1 MIKVCYSELDGPKGL
16 SLRLEAAGHAGYAP
30 AGQDIVCAGASTLMQ
45 ALVYLLAGE
54 ESARSDAWDEPEG
67 PRLAVAAQA
76 PVAPWVQGAFELA
89 KAGFTL
95 LAERYPDNLRFADV
109 SRSGQQSMMDL
120 QLFAEGEAAPALSPE
135 QSRQAVAAGTLKP
148 EAPAAQPE
156 APRQTPAEPEPQPEE
171 EPDASSEEADS
182 SIESGDASASSSEA
196 AASSKPAAHS
206 TASSHAASSK
216 PAAHSA
222 ASSHAASSSHSAAS
236 SHAAS
241 SHAASSH
248 AASSSTSA
256 SSGSSHTTETTDAK
270 INAYVRRLRNLQKR
284 SSKKLYQTASS
295 AYSEYMEHPV
305 EERNLA
311 LKVSIVLGK
320 TMELTK
326 LQNECDKEFK
336 EIVTELRQYLRENGY
351 DQSIADAAEKEY
363 KEEKDAMIKELTNV
377 TYSQVTGKG
386 EGAKWLQ
393 EHADMGQ

>member
-1 MIKVCYSELDGPKGL
+1 
-16 SLRLEAAGHAGYAP
+16 
-30 AGQDIVCAGASTLMQ
+30 MQ
-45 ALVYLLAGE
+45 KHTKQLIA
-54 ESARSDAWDEPEG
+54 
-67 PRLAVAAQA
+67 AVALLLIAAVPLALHIANADSTDEVTASVAASSSEAQA
-76 PVAPWVQGAFELA
+76 
-89 KAGFTL
+89 
-95 LAERYPDNLRFADV
+95 
-109 SRSGQQSMMDL
+109 
-120 QLFAEGEAAPALSPE
+120 
-135 QSRQAVAAGTLKP
+135 
-148 EAPAAQPE
+148 EAPVSSSAAS
-156 APRQTPAEPEPQPEE
+156 AAASASEPEPQPEE

-182 SIESGDASASSSEA
+182 SAESGDASASSSEA

-206 TASSHAASSK
+206 ASSSHAASSK

-241 SHAASSH
+241 SSS
-248 AASSSTSA
+248 SSSTSA
-256 SSGSSHTTETTDAK
+256 LSGSSHTTETTDAK

-326 LQNECDKEFK
+326 LQSECDKEFK

-386 EGAKWLQ
+386 EGGKWLQ

>member
-1 MIKVCYSELDGPKGL
+1 
-16 SLRLEAAGHAGYAP
+16 
-30 AGQDIVCAGASTLMQ
+30 MQ
-45 ALVYLLAGE
+45 KHTKQLIA
-54 ESARSDAWDEPEG
+54 
-67 PRLAVAAQA
+67 AVALLLIAAVPLALHIANADPTDEVTASAAASSSEEQA
-76 PVAPWVQGAFELA
+76 EVPTPSAASA
-89 KAGFTL
+89 
-95 LAERYPDNLRFADV
+95 AD
-109 SRSGQQSMMDL
+109 STS
-120 QLFAEGEAAPALSPE
+120 
-135 QSRQAVAAGTLKP
+135 
-148 EAPAAQPE
+148 
-156 APRQTPAEPEPQPEE
+156 EPEPQPEE

-182 SIESGDASASSSEA
+182 SAESGDASASSSEA
-196 AASSKPAAHS
+196 AASSA
-206 TASSHAASSK
+206 ASSHAASSK

-241 SHAASSH
+241 SHAASS
-248 AASSSTSA
+248 STSA
-256 SSGSSHTTETTDAK
+256 LSGSSHTTETTDAK
-270 INAYVRRLRNLQKR
+270 VNAYVRRLRNLQKR

-326 LQNECDKEFK
+326 LQSECDKEFK

-386 EGAKWLQ
+386 EGGKWLQ

>member
-1 MIKVCYSELDGPKGL
+1 
-16 SLRLEAAGHAGYAP
+16 
-30 AGQDIVCAGASTLMQ
+30 MQ
-45 ALVYLLAGE
+45 KHTKQLIA
-54 ESARSDAWDEPEG
+54 
-67 PRLAVAAQA
+67 AVALLLIAAVPLALHIANADSTDETVASAAASSSEAQA
-76 PVAPWVQGAFELA
+76 EVPASSSAA
-89 KAGFTL
+89 SA
-95 LAERYPDNLRFADV
+95 AD
-109 SRSGQQSMMDL
+109 STS
-120 QLFAEGEAAPALSPE
+120 
-135 QSRQAVAAGTLKP
+135 
-148 EAPAAQPE
+148 
-156 APRQTPAEPEPQPEE
+156 EPEPQPEE

-182 SIESGDASASSSEA
+182 SAESGDASASSSEA

-206 TASSHAASSK
+206 ASSSHAASSK
-216 PAAHSA
+216 SAAHSA
-222 ASSHAASSSHSAAS
+222 ASSHASSSSHSAAS

-241 SHAASSH
+241 SSSSH
-248 AASSSTSA
+248 SASV

-326 LQNECDKEFK
+326 LQSECDKEFK

-386 EGAKWLQ
+386 EGGKWLE

>member
-1 MIKVCYSELDGPKGL
+1 
-16 SLRLEAAGHAGYAP
+16 
-30 AGQDIVCAGASTLMQ
+30 MQ
-45 ALVYLLAGE
+45 KHTKQLIA
-54 ESARSDAWDEPEG
+54 
-67 PRLAVAAQA
+67 AVALLLIAAVPLALHIANADSTDETVASAAASSSEEQA
-76 PVAPWVQGAFELA
+76 EVPASSSAA
-89 KAGFTL
+89 SA
-95 LAERYPDNLRFADV
+95 AD
-109 SRSGQQSMMDL
+109 STR
-120 QLFAEGEAAPALSPE
+120 
-135 QSRQAVAAGTLKP
+135 
-148 EAPAAQPE
+148 
-156 APRQTPAEPEPQPEE
+156 EPEPQPEE

-182 SIESGDASASSSEA
+182 SAESGDASASSSEA
-196 AASSKPAAHS
+196 AASSA
-206 TASSHAASSK
+206 ASSHAASSK

-241 SHAASSH
+241 SSH
-248 AASSSTSA
+248 SASSSTSA
-256 SSGSSHTTETTDAK
+256 LSGSSHTTETTDAK
-270 INAYVRRLRNLQKR
+270 VNAYVRRLRNLQKR

-326 LQNECDKEFK
+326 LQSECDKEFQ
-336 EIVTELRQYLRENGY
+336 EIVTELRHYLRENGY

-386 EGAKWLQ
+386 EGGKWLQ

>member
-1 MIKVCYSELDGPKGL
+1 
-16 SLRLEAAGHAGYAP
+16 
-30 AGQDIVCAGASTLMQ
+30 MQ
-45 ALVYLLAGE
+45 KHTKQLIA
-54 ESARSDAWDEPEG
+54 
-67 PRLAVAAQA
+67 AVALLLIAAVPLALHIANADSTDETVASSSEAQA
-76 PVAPWVQGAFELA
+76 
-89 KAGFTL
+89 
-95 LAERYPDNLRFADV
+95 
-109 SRSGQQSMMDL
+109 
-120 QLFAEGEAAPALSPE
+120 
-135 QSRQAVAAGTLKP
+135 
-148 EAPAAQPE
+148 EAPVSSSAAS
-156 APRQTPAEPEPQPEE
+156 AADSTREPEPQPEE

-182 SIESGDASASSSEA
+182 SAESGDASASSSEA

-206 TASSHAASSK
+206 AASSHAASSK

-222 ASSHAASSSHSAAS
+222 ASSHAASFSHS
-236 SHAAS
+236 
-241 SHAASSH
+241 AASSH

-270 INAYVRRLRNLQKR
+270 VNAYVRRLRNLQKR

-305 EERNLA
+305 EERNLT

-326 LQNECDKEFK
+326 LQSECDKEFK

-363 KEEKDAMIKELTNV
+363 KEEKDAMVKELTNV

>member
-1 MIKVCYSELDGPKGL
+1 
-16 SLRLEAAGHAGYAP
+16 
-30 AGQDIVCAGASTLMQ
+30 MQ
-45 ALVYLLAGE
+45 KHTKQLIA
-54 ESARSDAWDEPEG
+54 
-67 PRLAVAAQA
+67 AVALLLIAAVPLALHIANADSTDETVASAAASSSEAQA
-76 PVAPWVQGAFELA
+76 
-89 KAGFTL
+89 
-95 LAERYPDNLRFADV
+95 
-109 SRSGQQSMMDL
+109 
-120 QLFAEGEAAPALSPE
+120 
-135 QSRQAVAAGTLKP
+135 
-148 EAPAAQPE
+148 EAPVSSSAAS
-156 APRQTPAEPEPQPEE
+156 AADSTSEPEPQPEE

-182 SIESGDASASSSEA
+182 SAESGDASASSSEA

-206 TASSHAASSK
+206 AASSHAASSK

-241 SHAASSH
+241 S
-248 AASSSTSA
+248 SSSTSA
-256 SSGSSHTTETTDAK
+256 LSGSSHTTETTDAK
-270 INAYVRRLRNLQKR
+270 VNAYVRRLRNLQKR

-326 LQNECDKEFK
+326 LQSECDKEFK

-386 EGAKWLQ
+386 EGGKWLQ

>member
-1 MIKVCYSELDGPKGL
+1 MQKHTKQLIAAVALLLIAAVPLALHIANADSTDETVASAAASSSEEQAEVPV
-16 SLRLEAAGHAGYAP
+16 SSAASAA
-30 AGQDIVCAGASTLMQ
+30 AST
-45 ALVYLLAGE
+45 
-54 ESARSDAWDEPEG
+54 S
-67 PRLAVAAQA
+67 
-76 PVAPWVQGAFELA
+76 
-89 KAGFTL
+89 
-95 LAERYPDNLRFADV
+95 
-109 SRSGQQSMMDL
+109 
-120 QLFAEGEAAPALSPE
+120 
-135 QSRQAVAAGTLKP
+135 
-148 EAPAAQPE
+148 
-156 APRQTPAEPEPQPEE
+156 EPEPQPEE

-182 SIESGDASASSSEA
+182 SVESGDASASSSEA

-206 TASSHAASSK
+206 AASSHAASSK

-241 SHAASSH
+241 SSS
-248 AASSSTSA
+248 SSSTSASA

-270 INAYVRRLRNLQKR
+270 VNAYVRRLRNLQKR

-326 LQNECDKEFK
+326 LQSECDKEFK

-386 EGAKWLQ
+386 EGGKWLE

>member
-1 MIKVCYSELDGPKGL
+1 MQKHTKQLIAAVALLLVAAVPLALHIANADSTDETVA
-16 SLRLEAAGHAGYAP
+16 SAAASSLEAQAEVPVSSSA
-30 AGQDIVCAGASTLMQ
+30 ASATD
-45 ALVYLLAGE
+45 
-54 ESARSDAWDEPEG
+54 STS
-67 PRLAVAAQA
+67 
-76 PVAPWVQGAFELA
+76 
-89 KAGFTL
+89 
-95 LAERYPDNLRFADV
+95 
-109 SRSGQQSMMDL
+109 
-120 QLFAEGEAAPALSPE
+120 
-135 QSRQAVAAGTLKP
+135 
-148 EAPAAQPE
+148 
-156 APRQTPAEPEPQPEE
+156 EPEPQPEE

-182 SIESGDASASSSEA
+182 SVESGDASASSSEA
-196 AASSKPAAHS
+196 AASSA
-206 TASSHAASSK
+206 ASSHAASSK
-216 PAAHSA
+216 SAAHSA
-222 ASSHAASSSHSAAS
+222 ASSHASSSSHA
-236 SHAAS
+236 
-241 SHAASSH
+241 AASSH
-248 AASSSTSA
+248 AASSSSSTSASA

-326 LQNECDKEFK
+326 LQSECDKEFK

-363 KEEKDAMIKELTNV
+363 KEEKDALIKELTNV

-386 EGAKWLQ
+386 EGGKWLQ

>member
-1 MIKVCYSELDGPKGL
+1 
-16 SLRLEAAGHAGYAP
+16 
-30 AGQDIVCAGASTLMQ
+30 MQ
-45 ALVYLLAGE
+45 KHTKQLIA
-54 ESARSDAWDEPEG
+54 
-67 PRLAVAAQA
+67 AVALLLVAAVPLALHVANADSTDETVASAAASSSEAQA
-76 PVAPWVQGAFELA
+76 EVPV
-89 KAGFTL
+89 
-95 LAERYPDNLRFADV
+95 
-109 SRSGQQSMMDL
+109 SSS
-120 QLFAEGEAAPALSPE
+120 AASATDST
-135 QSRQAVAAGTLKP
+135 S
-148 EAPAAQPE
+148 
-156 APRQTPAEPEPQPEE
+156 EPEPQPEE

-182 SIESGDASASSSEA
+182 SVESGDASASSSEA
-196 AASSKPAAHS
+196 AASSA
-206 TASSHAASSK
+206 ASSHAASSK

-222 ASSHAASSSHSAAS
+222 ASSHASSSSHSAS
-236 SHAAS
+236 
-241 SHAASSH
+241 SSH
-248 AASSSTSA
+248 AASSSSSTSA
-256 SSGSSHTTETTDAK
+256 STSSGSSHTTETTDAK

-326 LQNECDKEFK
+326 LQSECDKEFK

-363 KEEKDAMIKELTNV
+363 KEEKDALIKELTNV

-386 EGAKWLQ
+386 EGGKWLQ

>member
-1 MIKVCYSELDGPKGL
+1 
-16 SLRLEAAGHAGYAP
+16 
-30 AGQDIVCAGASTLMQ
+30 MQ
-45 ALVYLLAGE
+45 KHTKQLIA
-54 ESARSDAWDEPEG
+54 
-67 PRLAVAAQA
+67 AVALLLIAAVPLALHIANADSTDETVASAAASSSEAQEEA
-76 PVAPWVQGAFELA
+76 PVSSSAASA
-89 KAGFTL
+89 
-95 LAERYPDNLRFADV
+95 ADSTSV
-109 SRSGQQSMMDL
+109 
-120 QLFAEGEAAPALSPE
+120 
-135 QSRQAVAAGTLKP
+135 
-148 EAPAAQPE
+148 
-156 APRQTPAEPEPQPEE
+156 PEPQPEE

-182 SIESGDASASSSEA
+182 SAESGDASASSSEA
-196 AASSKPAAHS
+196 AASSA
-206 TASSHAASSK
+206 ASSHAASSK

-386 EGAKWLQ
+386 EGGKWLQ

>member
-1 MIKVCYSELDGPKGL
+1 
-16 SLRLEAAGHAGYAP
+16 
-30 AGQDIVCAGASTLMQ
+30 MQ
-45 ALVYLLAGE
+45 KHTKQLIA
-54 ESARSDAWDEPEG
+54 
-67 PRLAVAAQA
+67 AVALLLVAAVPLGLHIANADSTDEAVASAAASSSEAQA
-76 PVAPWVQGAFELA
+76 
-89 KAGFTL
+89 
-95 LAERYPDNLRFADV
+95 
-109 SRSGQQSMMDL
+109 
-120 QLFAEGEAAPALSPE
+120 
-135 QSRQAVAAGTLKP
+135 
-148 EAPAAQPE
+148 EAPVSSSAAS
-156 APRQTPAEPEPQPEE
+156 AADSTREPEPQPEE

-182 SIESGDASASSSEA
+182 SAESGDASAPSSEA
-196 AASSKPAAHS
+196 AASSA
-206 TASSHAASSK
+206 ASSHAASSK

-241 SHAASSH
+241 SSH
-248 AASSSTSA
+248 SASSSTSA

-270 INAYVRRLRNLQKR
+270 VNAYVRRLRNLQKR

-326 LQNECDKEFK
+326 LQSECDKEFK

-386 EGAKWLQ
+386 EGGKWLE
-393 EHADMGQ
+393 EHAEMGQ

>member
-1 MIKVCYSELDGPKGL
+1 MQKHTKQLIAAVALLLIAAVPLALHIANADSTDETVASAAASSSEAQA
-16 SLRLEAAGHAGYAP
+16 EAPVSSSAASA
-30 AGQDIVCAGASTLMQ
+30 AAST
-45 ALVYLLAGE
+45 
-54 ESARSDAWDEPEG
+54 S
-67 PRLAVAAQA
+67 
-76 PVAPWVQGAFELA
+76 
-89 KAGFTL
+89 
-95 LAERYPDNLRFADV
+95 
-109 SRSGQQSMMDL
+109 
-120 QLFAEGEAAPALSPE
+120 
-135 QSRQAVAAGTLKP
+135 
-148 EAPAAQPE
+148 
-156 APRQTPAEPEPQPEE
+156 EPEPQPEE

-182 SIESGDASASSSEA
+182 SAESGDASASSSEA
-196 AASSKPAAHS
+196 AASSA
-206 TASSHAASSK
+206 ASSHAASSK

-222 ASSHAASSSHSAAS
+222 SSSHAASSSHSAAS
-236 SHAAS
+236 SHASS

-256 SSGSSHTTETTDAK
+256 SSDSSHTTETTDAK

-326 LQNECDKEFK
+326 LQSECDKEFK
-336 EIVTELRQYLRENGY
+336 EIVTELRHYLRENGY

-386 EGAKWLQ
+386 EGGKWLQ

>member
-1 MIKVCYSELDGPKGL
+1 
-16 SLRLEAAGHAGYAP
+16 
-30 AGQDIVCAGASTLMQ
+30 MQ
-45 ALVYLLAGE
+45 KNTKQLIA
-54 ESARSDAWDEPEG
+54 
-67 PRLAVAAQA
+67 AVALLLIAAVPLALHIANADSTDEVPASAAASSSEEQAEA
-76 PVAPWVQGAFELA
+76 PVSSAASA
-89 KAGFTL
+89 A
-95 LAERYPDNLRFADV
+95 ASV
-109 SRSGQQSMMDL
+109 SV
-120 QLFAEGEAAPALSPE
+120 PE
-135 QSRQAVAAGTLKP
+135 S
-148 EAPAAQPE
+148 
-156 APRQTPAEPEPQPEE
+156 QPEE

-182 SIESGDASASSSEA
+182 SAESGDASASSSEA
-196 AASSKPAAHS
+196 AASSA
-206 TASSHAASSK
+206 ASSHAASSK

-222 ASSHAASSSHSAAS
+222 ASSHAASSHAASSSHSAAS

-241 SHAASSH
+241 S
-248 AASSSTSA
+248 SSSTSA
-256 SSGSSHTTETTDAK
+256 SASSGSAHTTETTDAK
-270 INAYVRRLRNLQKR
+270 VNAYVRRLRNLQKR

-386 EGAKWLQ
+386 EGGKWLQ

>member
-1 MIKVCYSELDGPKGL
+1 
-16 SLRLEAAGHAGYAP
+16 
-30 AGQDIVCAGASTLMQ
+30 MQ
-45 ALVYLLAGE
+45 KHTKQLIA
-54 ESARSDAWDEPEG
+54 
-67 PRLAVAAQA
+67 AVALLLIAAVPLALHIANADSTDETVASAAASSSEEQAEA
-76 PVAPWVQGAFELA
+76 PVSSSAASA
-89 KAGFTL
+89 
-95 LAERYPDNLRFADV
+95 AD
-109 SRSGQQSMMDL
+109 STS
-120 QLFAEGEAAPALSPE
+120 
-135 QSRQAVAAGTLKP
+135 
-148 EAPAAQPE
+148 
-156 APRQTPAEPEPQPEE
+156 EPEPQPEE

-182 SIESGDASASSSEA
+182 SVESGDASASSSEA
-196 AASSKPAAHS
+196 AASSA
-206 TASSHAASSK
+206 ASSHAASSK

-241 SHAASSH
+241 S
-248 AASSSTSA
+248 STSA
-256 SSGSSHTTETTDAK
+256 LSGSSHTTETTDAK
-270 INAYVRRLRNLQKR
+270 VNAYVRRLRNLQKR

-326 LQNECDKEFK
+326 LQSECDKEFK

-386 EGAKWLQ
+386 EGGKWLQ

>member
-1 MIKVCYSELDGPKGL
+1 
-16 SLRLEAAGHAGYAP
+16 
-30 AGQDIVCAGASTLMQ
+30 MQ
-45 ALVYLLAGE
+45 KHTKQLIA
-54 ESARSDAWDEPEG
+54 
-67 PRLAVAAQA
+67 AVALLLIAAVPLALHIANADSTDEAVASAAASSSEAQA
-76 PVAPWVQGAFELA
+76 
-89 KAGFTL
+89 
-95 LAERYPDNLRFADV
+95 
-109 SRSGQQSMMDL
+109 
-120 QLFAEGEAAPALSPE
+120 
-135 QSRQAVAAGTLKP
+135 
-148 EAPAAQPE
+148 EAPVSSSAAS
-156 APRQTPAEPEPQPEE
+156 AADSTSEPEPQPEE
-171 EPDASSEEADS
+171 ELDASSEEADS
-182 SIESGDASASSSEA
+182 SAESRDASASSSEA

-206 TASSHAASSK
+206 AASSHAASSK

-241 SHAASSH
+241 S
-248 AASSSTSA
+248 STSA

-270 INAYVRRLRNLQKR
+270 VNAYVRRLRNLQKR

-326 LQNECDKEFK
+326 LQSECDKEFK

-386 EGAKWLQ
+386 EGGKWLQ

>member
-1 MIKVCYSELDGPKGL
+1 
-16 SLRLEAAGHAGYAP
+16 
-30 AGQDIVCAGASTLMQ
+30 MQ
-45 ALVYLLAGE
+45 KNTKQLIA
-54 ESARSDAWDEPEG
+54 
-67 PRLAVAAQA
+67 AVALLLIAAVPLALHIANADPTDEVTASAAASSSEAQA
-76 PVAPWVQGAFELA
+76 EVPA
-89 KAGFTL
+89 
-95 LAERYPDNLRFADV
+95 
-109 SRSGQQSMMDL
+109 SS
-120 QLFAEGEAAPALSPE
+120 AAS
-135 QSRQAVAAGTLKP
+135 AA
-148 EAPAAQPE
+148 ASASV
-156 APRQTPAEPEPQPEE
+156 PEPQPEE

-182 SIESGDASASSSEA
+182 SAESGDASAFTSEA
-196 AASSKPAAHS
+196 AASSA
-206 TASSHAASSK
+206 ASSHAASSK
-216 PAAHSA
+216 PTAHSA
-222 ASSHAASSSHSAAS
+222 ASSHAASSSYVS
-236 SHAAS
+236 S
-241 SHAASSH
+241 SSH
-248 AASSSTSA
+248 AASSSTSASA

-270 INAYVRRLRNLQKR
+270 INAYVRRLQNLQKR

-295 AYSEYMEHPV
+295 AHSEYMEHPV

-326 LQNECDKEFK
+326 LQSECDKEFQ

>member
-1 MIKVCYSELDGPKGL
+1 
-16 SLRLEAAGHAGYAP
+16 
-30 AGQDIVCAGASTLMQ
+30 MQ
-45 ALVYLLAGE
+45 KHTKQLIA
-54 ESARSDAWDEPEG
+54 
-67 PRLAVAAQA
+67 AVALLLIAAVPLALHIANADPTDEAVASAAASSSEAQA
-76 PVAPWVQGAFELA
+76 
-89 KAGFTL
+89 
-95 LAERYPDNLRFADV
+95 
-109 SRSGQQSMMDL
+109 
-120 QLFAEGEAAPALSPE
+120 
-135 QSRQAVAAGTLKP
+135 
-148 EAPAAQPE
+148 EAPVSSSAAS
-156 APRQTPAEPEPQPEE
+156 AADSTSEPEPQPEE
-171 EPDASSEEADS
+171 EPDASSEEVDS
-182 SIESGDASASSSEA
+182 SAESGDASASSSEA
-196 AASSKPAAHS
+196 AASSKP
-206 TASSHAASSK
+206 ASSHAASSK

-241 SHAASSH
+241 SSH
-248 AASSSTSA
+248 SA

-270 INAYVRRLRNLQKR
+270 VNAYVRRLRNLQKR

-326 LQNECDKEFK
+326 LQSECDKEFK

-386 EGAKWLQ
+386 EGGKWLQ

>member
-1 MIKVCYSELDGPKGL
+1 
-16 SLRLEAAGHAGYAP
+16 
-30 AGQDIVCAGASTLMQ
+30 MQ
-45 ALVYLLAGE
+45 KHTKQLIA
-54 ESARSDAWDEPEG
+54 
-67 PRLAVAAQA
+67 AVALLLIAAVPLALHIANADSTDETVASAAASSSEAQA
-76 PVAPWVQGAFELA
+76 
-89 KAGFTL
+89 
-95 LAERYPDNLRFADV
+95 
-109 SRSGQQSMMDL
+109 
-120 QLFAEGEAAPALSPE
+120 
-135 QSRQAVAAGTLKP
+135 
-148 EAPAAQPE
+148 EAPVSSSAAS
-156 APRQTPAEPEPQPEE
+156 AADSISEPEPQPEE

-182 SIESGDASASSSEA
+182 SAESGDASASSSEA
-196 AASSKPAAHS
+196 AASSA
-206 TASSHAASSK
+206 ASSHAASSK

-222 ASSHAASSSHSAAS
+222 ASFHAASSSHSAAS

-241 SHAASSH
+241 SSH
-248 AASSSTSA
+248 SASSSTSA
-256 SSGSSHTTETTDAK
+256 LSGSSHTTETTDAK
-270 INAYVRRLRNLQKR
+270 VNAYVRRLRNLQKR

-326 LQNECDKEFK
+326 LQSECDKEFK

-386 EGAKWLQ
+386 EGGKWLQ

>member
-1 MIKVCYSELDGPKGL
+1 
-16 SLRLEAAGHAGYAP
+16 
-30 AGQDIVCAGASTLMQ
+30 MQ
-45 ALVYLLAGE
+45 KHTKQLIA
-54 ESARSDAWDEPEG
+54 
-67 PRLAVAAQA
+67 AVALLLVVAVPLALHIANADPTDETVTSAAASSSEEQAEA
-76 PVAPWVQGAFELA
+76 PVSSRAASA
-89 KAGFTL
+89 
-95 LAERYPDNLRFADV
+95 AD
-109 SRSGQQSMMDL
+109 STS
-120 QLFAEGEAAPALSPE
+120 
-135 QSRQAVAAGTLKP
+135 
-148 EAPAAQPE
+148 
-156 APRQTPAEPEPQPEE
+156 EPEPQPEE

-182 SIESGDASASSSEA
+182 SAESGDASASSSEA

-206 TASSHAASSK
+206 ASSSHAASSK

-222 ASSHAASSSHSAAS
+222 ASSHASSSSHS
-236 SHAAS
+236 
-241 SHAASSH
+241 ASSH

-326 LQNECDKEFK
+326 LQSECDKEFK

-386 EGAKWLQ
+386 EGGKWLE

>member
-1 MIKVCYSELDGPKGL
+1 
-16 SLRLEAAGHAGYAP
+16 
-30 AGQDIVCAGASTLMQ
+30 MQ
-45 ALVYLLAGE
+45 KHTKQLIA
-54 ESARSDAWDEPEG
+54 
-67 PRLAVAAQA
+67 AVALLLIAAVPLALHIANADSTDEVTASAAASSSEAQA
-76 PVAPWVQGAFELA
+76 
-89 KAGFTL
+89 
-95 LAERYPDNLRFADV
+95 
-109 SRSGQQSMMDL
+109 
-120 QLFAEGEAAPALSPE
+120 
-135 QSRQAVAAGTLKP
+135 
-148 EAPAAQPE
+148 EAPVSSSAAS
-156 APRQTPAEPEPQPEE
+156 AADSTSVPEPQPEE

-182 SIESGDASASSSEA
+182 SAESGDASASSSEA

-206 TASSHAASSK
+206 AASSHAASSSH
-216 PAAHSA
+216 ATHSA

-236 SHAAS
+236 SHAS
-241 SHAASSH
+241 SSH

-326 LQNECDKEFK
+326 LQSECDKEFK
-336 EIVTELRQYLRENGY
+336 EIVTELRHYLRENGY

-386 EGAKWLQ
+386 EGGKWLQ

>member
-1 MIKVCYSELDGPKGL
+1 MQKHTKQLIAALALLLIAAVPLALHIANADSTDETVASAAASSSE
-16 SLRLEAAGHAGYAP
+16 
-30 AGQDIVCAGASTLMQ
+30 
-45 ALVYLLAGE
+45 
-54 ESARSDAWDEPEG
+54 
-67 PRLAVAAQA
+67 AQA
-76 PVAPWVQGAFELA
+76 
-89 KAGFTL
+89 
-95 LAERYPDNLRFADV
+95 
-109 SRSGQQSMMDL
+109 
-120 QLFAEGEAAPALSPE
+120 
-135 QSRQAVAAGTLKP
+135 
-148 EAPAAQPE
+148 EAPVSSSAAS
-156 APRQTPAEPEPQPEE
+156 AADSTSEPEPQPEE

-182 SIESGDASASSSEA
+182 SAESGDASASSSEA
-196 AASSKPAAHS
+196 AASSA
-206 TASSHAASSK
+206 ASSHAASSK

-241 SHAASSH
+241 SSH
-248 AASSSTSA
+248 SASSSTSA

-270 INAYVRRLRNLQKR
+270 VNAYVRRLRNLQKR

-326 LQNECDKEFK
+326 LQSECDKEFK

-386 EGAKWLQ
+386 EGGKWLQ

>member
-1 MIKVCYSELDGPKGL
+1 MQKHTKQLIAAVALLLIAAVPLALHIANAEPTDEVTASAAASSSEEQAEVPA
-16 SLRLEAAGHAGYAP
+16 SSSAASAA
-30 AGQDIVCAGASTLMQ
+30 AST
-45 ALVYLLAGE
+45 
-54 ESARSDAWDEPEG
+54 S
-67 PRLAVAAQA
+67 
-76 PVAPWVQGAFELA
+76 
-89 KAGFTL
+89 
-95 LAERYPDNLRFADV
+95 
-109 SRSGQQSMMDL
+109 
-120 QLFAEGEAAPALSPE
+120 
-135 QSRQAVAAGTLKP
+135 
-148 EAPAAQPE
+148 
-156 APRQTPAEPEPQPEE
+156 EPEPQPEE

-182 SIESGDASASSSEA
+182 SVESGDASASSSEA

-206 TASSHAASSK
+206 
-216 PAAHSA
+216 A
-222 ASSHAASSSHSAAS
+222 ASSHASSSSHSAAS

-241 SHAASSH
+241 SSSSH
-248 AASSSTSA
+248 SASV

-326 LQNECDKEFK
+326 LQSECDKEFK

-386 EGAKWLQ
+386 EGGKWLQ

>member
-1 MIKVCYSELDGPKGL
+1 MQKHTKQLIAALALLLIAAVPLALHIANADSTDETAASAAASSSE
-16 SLRLEAAGHAGYAP
+16 
-30 AGQDIVCAGASTLMQ
+30 
-45 ALVYLLAGE
+45 
-54 ESARSDAWDEPEG
+54 
-67 PRLAVAAQA
+67 AQA
-76 PVAPWVQGAFELA
+76 
-89 KAGFTL
+89 
-95 LAERYPDNLRFADV
+95 
-109 SRSGQQSMMDL
+109 
-120 QLFAEGEAAPALSPE
+120 
-135 QSRQAVAAGTLKP
+135 
-148 EAPAAQPE
+148 EAPVSSSAAS
-156 APRQTPAEPEPQPEE
+156 AADSTREPEPQPEE

-182 SIESGDASASSSEA
+182 SVESGDASASSSEA
-196 AASSKPAAHS
+196 AASSA
-206 TASSHAASSK
+206 ASSHAASSK

-241 SHAASSH
+241 SSH
-248 AASSSTSA
+248 SASSSTSA

-270 INAYVRRLRNLQKR
+270 VNAYVRRLRNLQKR

-326 LQNECDKEFK
+326 LQSECDKEFK

-386 EGAKWLQ
+386 EGGKWLE

>member
-1 MIKVCYSELDGPKGL
+1 MQKHTKQLIAAVALLLIAAVPLGLHIANADPTDEAVASAAASSSEAQAEVPV
-16 SLRLEAAGHAGYAP
+16 SSAASAA
-30 AGQDIVCAGASTLMQ
+30 AST
-45 ALVYLLAGE
+45 
-54 ESARSDAWDEPEG
+54 S
-67 PRLAVAAQA
+67 
-76 PVAPWVQGAFELA
+76 
-89 KAGFTL
+89 
-95 LAERYPDNLRFADV
+95 
-109 SRSGQQSMMDL
+109 
-120 QLFAEGEAAPALSPE
+120 
-135 QSRQAVAAGTLKP
+135 
-148 EAPAAQPE
+148 
-156 APRQTPAEPEPQPEE
+156 EPEPQPEE

-182 SIESGDASASSSEA
+182 SVESEDASAFTSEA
-196 AASSKPAAHS
+196 AVS
-206 TASSHAASSK
+206 
-216 PAAHSA
+216 SA
-222 ASSHAASSSHSAAS
+222 ASSHAASSKSAAHSAASSTASSYAASSKPTAHSAAS
-236 SHAAS
+236 SHASSS
-241 SHAASSH
+241 SHAAAPSH
-248 AASSSTSA
+248 AASSSTSATA

-270 INAYVRRLRNLQKR
+270 INAYVRRLQNLQKR

-326 LQNECDKEFK
+326 LQSECDKEFQ

-386 EGAKWLQ
+386 EGGKWLQ

>member
-1 MIKVCYSELDGPKGL
+1 
-16 SLRLEAAGHAGYAP
+16 
-30 AGQDIVCAGASTLMQ
+30 MQ
-45 ALVYLLAGE
+45 KHTKQLIAVLALLL
-54 ESARSDAWDEPEG
+54 
-67 PRLAVAAQA
+67 VAAVPLGLHIANADPTDEVTASAAASSSEEQA
-76 PVAPWVQGAFELA
+76 EVPVSSSAASA
-89 KAGFTL
+89 
-95 LAERYPDNLRFADV
+95 AD
-109 SRSGQQSMMDL
+109 STS
-120 QLFAEGEAAPALSPE
+120 
-135 QSRQAVAAGTLKP
+135 
-148 EAPAAQPE
+148 
-156 APRQTPAEPEPQPEE
+156 EPEPQPEE

-182 SIESGDASASSSEA
+182 SAESGDASASSSEA

-206 TASSHAASSK
+206 AASSHAASSSH
-216 PAAHSA
+216 AAHSA
-222 ASSHAASSSHSAAS
+222 ASSHAASSSHS
-236 SHAAS
+236 
-241 SHAASSH
+241 AASSH

-270 INAYVRRLRNLQKR
+270 VNAYVRRLRNLQKR

-326 LQNECDKEFK
+326 LQSECDKEFK

-386 EGAKWLQ
+386 EGGKWLE

>member
-1 MIKVCYSELDGPKGL
+1 
-16 SLRLEAAGHAGYAP
+16 
-30 AGQDIVCAGASTLMQ
+30 MQ
-45 ALVYLLAGE
+45 KHTKQLIA
-54 ESARSDAWDEPEG
+54 
-67 PRLAVAAQA
+67 AVALLLIAAVPLALHIANADSTDEVVASAAASSSEAQA
-76 PVAPWVQGAFELA
+76 
-89 KAGFTL
+89 
-95 LAERYPDNLRFADV
+95 
-109 SRSGQQSMMDL
+109 
-120 QLFAEGEAAPALSPE
+120 
-135 QSRQAVAAGTLKP
+135 
-148 EAPAAQPE
+148 EAPVSSSAAS
-156 APRQTPAEPEPQPEE
+156 AADSTSEPEPQPEE

-182 SIESGDASASSSEA
+182 SAESGDASASSSEA
-196 AASSKPAAHS
+196 AASSA
-206 TASSHAASSK
+206 ASSHAASSK

-236 SHAAS
+236 SHAS
-241 SHAASSH
+241 SSH

-326 LQNECDKEFK
+326 LQSECDKEFK

-386 EGAKWLQ
+386 EGGKWLQ

>member
-1 MIKVCYSELDGPKGL
+1 
-16 SLRLEAAGHAGYAP
+16 
-30 AGQDIVCAGASTLMQ
+30 MQ
-45 ALVYLLAGE
+45 KHTKQLIA
-54 ESARSDAWDEPEG
+54 
-67 PRLAVAAQA
+67 AVALLLVVAVPLALHIANADPTDEVTASAAASSSEEQAEA
-76 PVAPWVQGAFELA
+76 PVSSSAASA
-89 KAGFTL
+89 
-95 LAERYPDNLRFADV
+95 AD
-109 SRSGQQSMMDL
+109 STS
-120 QLFAEGEAAPALSPE
+120 
-135 QSRQAVAAGTLKP
+135 
-148 EAPAAQPE
+148 
-156 APRQTPAEPEPQPEE
+156 EPEPQPEE

-182 SIESGDASASSSEA
+182 SAESGDASASSSEA

-206 TASSHAASSK
+206 
-216 PAAHSA
+216 A
-222 ASSHAASSSHSAAS
+222 ASSHASSSSHSAAS

-241 SHAASSH
+241 SSSSH
-248 AASSSTSA
+248 SASV

-326 LQNECDKEFK
+326 LQSECDKEFK

-386 EGAKWLQ
+386 EGGKWLQ

>member
-1 MIKVCYSELDGPKGL
+1 
-16 SLRLEAAGHAGYAP
+16 
-30 AGQDIVCAGASTLMQ
+30 MQ
-45 ALVYLLAGE
+45 KHTKQLIA
-54 ESARSDAWDEPEG
+54 
-67 PRLAVAAQA
+67 AVALLLIAAVPLALHIANADSTDETVASAAASSSEEQA
-76 PVAPWVQGAFELA
+76 EVPASSAA
-89 KAGFTL
+89 SA
-95 LAERYPDNLRFADV
+95 AD
-109 SRSGQQSMMDL
+109 SIS
-120 QLFAEGEAAPALSPE
+120 
-135 QSRQAVAAGTLKP
+135 
-148 EAPAAQPE
+148 
-156 APRQTPAEPEPQPEE
+156 EPEPQPEE

-182 SIESGDASASSSEA
+182 SAESGDASASSSEA

-206 TASSHAASSK
+206 AASSHAASSK

-241 SHAASSH
+241 S
-248 AASSSTSA
+248 STSA

-270 INAYVRRLRNLQKR
+270 VNAYVRRLRNLQKR

-326 LQNECDKEFK
+326 LQSECDKEFK

-386 EGAKWLQ
+386 EGGKWLE

>member
-1 MIKVCYSELDGPKGL
+1 
-16 SLRLEAAGHAGYAP
+16 
-30 AGQDIVCAGASTLMQ
+30 MQ
-45 ALVYLLAGE
+45 KHTKQLIA
-54 ESARSDAWDEPEG
+54 
-67 PRLAVAAQA
+67 AVALLLIAAVPLALHIANADSTDEVTASAAASSSEEQAEA
-76 PVAPWVQGAFELA
+76 PVSSSAASA
-89 KAGFTL
+89 
-95 LAERYPDNLRFADV
+95 AD
-109 SRSGQQSMMDL
+109 STS
-120 QLFAEGEAAPALSPE
+120 
-135 QSRQAVAAGTLKP
+135 
-148 EAPAAQPE
+148 
-156 APRQTPAEPEPQPEE
+156 EPEPQPEE

-182 SIESGDASASSSEA
+182 SAESEDASASSSEA
-196 AASSKPAAHS
+196 AASSA
-206 TASSHAASSK
+206 ASSHAASSK

-241 SHAASSH
+241 SSH
-248 AASSSTSA
+248 SASSSTSA

-270 INAYVRRLRNLQKR
+270 VNAYVRRLRNLQKR

-326 LQNECDKEFK
+326 LQSECDKEFK

-386 EGAKWLQ
+386 EGGKWLQ

>member
-1 MIKVCYSELDGPKGL
+1 MQKHTKQLIAALALLLIAAVPLALHIANADSTDETVASAAASSSE
-16 SLRLEAAGHAGYAP
+16 
-30 AGQDIVCAGASTLMQ
+30 
-45 ALVYLLAGE
+45 
-54 ESARSDAWDEPEG
+54 
-67 PRLAVAAQA
+67 AQA
-76 PVAPWVQGAFELA
+76 EVPVSSSAASA
-89 KAGFTL
+89 
-95 LAERYPDNLRFADV
+95 AD
-109 SRSGQQSMMDL
+109 STS
-120 QLFAEGEAAPALSPE
+120 
-135 QSRQAVAAGTLKP
+135 
-148 EAPAAQPE
+148 
-156 APRQTPAEPEPQPEE
+156 EPEPQPEE

-182 SIESGDASASSSEA
+182 SAESGDASASSSEA
-196 AASSKPAAHS
+196 AASSA
-206 TASSHAASSK
+206 ASSHAASSK
-216 PAAHSA
+216 SAAHSA
-222 ASSHAASSSHSAAS
+222 ASSHASSSHAASSSHSAAS
-236 SHAAS
+236 SH
-241 SHAASSH
+241 ASSH

-326 LQNECDKEFK
+326 LQSECDKEFK

-386 EGAKWLQ
+386 EGGKWLQ